1 MAQPVPHHHSLR
13 RLFRTLTERSFL
25 ERLGWPDWGIVGY
38 VSDLL
43 TNCVHA
49 DQFYPLQET
58 TGRRLVNLTEM
69 LQEAEVCA
77 QNSPPERERDVHRHI
92 GDYTLVM
99 MGLFPEGVHG
109 GRTLVIGRPDAL
121 LDYVKVGK
129 RAYRM
134 AAETTEESTVDPAA
148 RRSLASLFRQLSVK
162 FEVCVLGLGY
172 VRQELDE
179 MGASH
184 DPRLRRLSPN

>member
-1 MAQPVPHHHSLR
+1 MAQPVPQHHSLR

-43 TNCVHA
+43 TESVHA
-49 DQFYPLQET
+49 DHLYPVQEE
-58 TGRRLVNLTEM
+58 TGRPLMELTEM
-69 LQEAEVCA
+69 LEEADVCA
-77 QNSPPERERDVHRHI
+77 RNHPPERERELHRRI

-99 MGLFPEGVHG
+99 TGLFPEGVTRL
-109 GRTLVIGRPDAL
+109 RTIVIGRPDAL

-134 AAETTEESTVDPAA
+134 AADTTQESMADPAA
-148 RRSLASLFRQLSVK
+148 RRTLVPLFRRLSSQ

-172 VRQELDE
+172 VKQELTQLRV
-179 MGASH
+179 SQ
-184 DPRLRRLSPN
+184 DPRLRRLLPS

>member
-1 MAQPVPHHHSLR
+1 MAQPVPQHHSLR

-43 TNCVHA
+43 TDCVQA
-49 DQFYPLQET
+49 DHLYPVQEA
-58 TGRRLVNLTEM
+58 TGRRLLELTEM
-69 LQEAEVCA
+69 LQEAEACA
-77 QNSPPERERDVHRHI
+77 RDHPPEQEREVHRRI

-99 MGLFPEGVHG
+99 TGLFPEGVARV
-109 GRTLVIGRPDAL
+109 RTIVIGRPDAL

-129 RAYRM
+129 RAYRL
-134 AAETTEESTVDPAA
+134 AAETTEVSTADPAA
-148 RRSLASLFRQLSVK
+148 RRTLAPLFRQLSAR

-172 VRQELDE
+172 VKQELDE
-179 MGASH
+179 LGTSQ
-184 DPRLRRLSPN
+184 DPRLRRLLPS

>member
-1 MAQPVPHHHSLR
+1 MAQPVPQHHSLR

-49 DQFYPLQET
+49 EQFYPLQET

-77 QNSPPERERDVHRHI
+77 QCSPPERERDVHRHI

-148 RRSLASLFRQLSVK
+148 RRSLASLFRQLSAK

>member
-1 MAQPVPHHHSLR
+1 MAQPVPQHHSLR

-43 TNCVHA
+43 TESVQA
-49 DQFYPLQET
+49 DHLYPVRESS
-58 TGRRLVNLTEM
+58 GRPLVELAEM
-69 LQEAEVCA
+69 LEEADACA
-77 QNSPPERERDVHRHI
+77 REHPPEREREVHRRI

-99 MGLFPEGVHG
+99 TGLFPEGVTRL
-109 GRTLVIGRPDAL
+109 RTIVIGRPAAL

-134 AAETTEESTVDPAA
+134 AAETTQESTADPVA
-148 RRSLASLFRQLSVK
+148 RRTLVPLFRRLSSQ

-172 VRQELDE
+172 VKEELAE
-179 MGASH
+179 LRVSQ
-184 DPRLRRLSPN
+184 DPRLRRLLPN

>member
-1 MAQPVPHHHSLR
+1 MTQPVPQHHSLR

-43 TNCVHA
+43 TDCVQA
-49 DQFYPLQET
+49 DHLYPVQET
-58 TGRRLVNLTEM
+58 TGRRLMELTEM

-77 QNSPPERERDVHRHI
+77 RDYPPEREREVHRQI

-99 MGLFPEGVHG
+99 TGLFPEGVSRV
-109 GRTLVIGRPDAL
+109 RTIVIGRPGAL
-121 LDYVKVGK
+121 LDYIKVGK
-129 RAYRM
+129 RAYRL
-134 AAETTEESTVDPAA
+134 AAETTEASTADPAS
-148 RRSLASLFRQLSVK
+148 RRIPAPLFRQLSSK

-172 VRQELDE
+172 VKQELDGL
-179 MGASH
+179 GASQ
-184 DPRLRRLSPN
+184 DPRLRRLLPD

>member
-1 MAQPVPHHHSLR
+1 MAQPVPQHHSLR

-25 ERLGWPDWGIVGY
+25 ERLGWPDWDIVGY

-43 TNCVHA
+43 ADCAHA
-49 DQFYPLQET
+49 DHFYPLQET

-77 QNSPPERERDVHRHI
+77 HNRLPERERDVHRHI

-99 MGLFPEGVHG
+99 MGWFPEGVHG
-109 GRTLVIGRPDAL
+109 GRTIVIGRPDAL

-129 RAYRM
+129 RAYRL
-134 AAETTEESTVDPAA
+134 AAETTEEFTADPAA
-148 RRSLASLFRQLSVK
+148 RRSLAALFRQLSVK

-172 VRQELDE
+172 VKQDLDE

>member
-1 MAQPVPHHHSLR
+1 MAQPVPEHHSLR

-43 TNCVHA
+43 TDCVQA
-49 DQFYPLQET
+49 DHIFPMQRT
-58 TGRRLVNLTEM
+58 TGRRLHNLTEM
-69 LQEAEVCA
+69 LREAEVCA
-77 QNSPPERERDVHRHI
+77 LHHLQERERDVHRQI

-99 MGLFPEGVHG
+99 TGLFPEGVRG
-109 GRTLVIGRPDAL
+109 VKTLVIGRPDAL

-129 RAYRM
+129 RAYRL
-134 AAETTEESTVDPAA
+134 AAETTDESAADPAA
-148 RRSLASLFRQLSVK
+148 QRSLVSLFRQLSTK
-162 FEVCVLGLGY
+162 FEICVRGLGY
-172 VRQELDE
+172 IKQELDE
-179 MGASH
+179 LGTSH

>member
-1 MAQPVPHHHSLR
+1 
-13 RLFRTLTERSFL
+13 LFRTLTERSFL

-49 DQFYPLQET
+49 DHFYPLQET

-77 QNSPPERERDVHRHI
+77 QSSPPERERDVHRHI

-109 GRTLVIGRPDAL
+109 GRTIVIGRPDAL

-148 RRSLASLFRQLSVK
+148 RRSLASLFRQLSAK

>member
-1 MAQPVPHHHSLR
+1 MVQPVPPHHSLR

-25 ERLGWPDWGIVGY
+25 ERLGLPDWGIVGY

-43 TNCVHA
+43 TDCVQA
-49 DQFYPLQET
+49 DHLYSVQDE
-58 TGRRLVNLTEM
+58 TGRPLMELSEM
-69 LQEAEVCA
+69 LKEAEACA
-77 QNSPPERERDVHRHI
+77 HAHPPEREVEVHRRI

-99 MGLFPEGVHG
+99 TGFFPEGVKRV
-109 GRTLVIGRPDAL
+109 RTIVIGRPDAL

-134 AAETTEESTVDPAA
+134 AAESTEESTADPDA
-148 RRSLASLFRQLSVK
+148 RRTLVPLFRRLSSQ

-172 VRQELDE
+172 VKEQLVELRT
-179 MGASH
+179 SQ
-184 DPRLRRLSPN
+184 DPRLRRLLPS